1 MMLLNP
7 FNCTLSVQVL
17 VRALLSE
24 YPMGHG
30 ELKRKCNKLS
40 QDAVIEKPQK
50 LVFSGKPVSKYLEK
64 MLLAIDIGNTNIVI
78 GVFSEKKLLN
88 DWRIS
93 TNSNKLADEY
103 GTLISE
109 MLKLSSINHNEFE
122 GIIISS
128 VVPPLLSA
136 MTNMCLRYFN
146 ISPKIVSVEED
157 LGVQLLYDNPQEI
170 GSDRIVNTIGAYEEY
185 GGPLIVV
192 DFGTAT
198 SFDAV
203 SPDGG
208 YLGGVIAPGIGI
220 SADALFARA
229 ARLARVELRRPG
241 RVIGKNTA
249 ECIQSGFYYGFLGQM
264 EEIIRRMKEEIGD
277 NPDVIATGG
286 FARFIAADS
295 QLVDKIDA
303 NLTLKGLRVLFD
315 RIK

>member
-1 MMLLNP
+1 M
-7 FNCTLSVQVL
+7 V
-17 VRALLSE
+17 
-24 YPMGHG
+24 
-30 ELKRKCNKLS
+30 
-40 QDAVIEKPQK
+40 
-50 LVFSGKPVSKYLEK
+50 
-64 MLLAIDIGNTNIVI
+64 LAIDIGNTNIVI
-78 GVFSEKKLLN
+78 GAFAGKQLLN

-93 TNSNKLADEY
+93 TDPSKLADEY
-103 GTLISE
+103 GILIRK
-109 MLKLSSINHNEFE
+109 MLKLSSIDHDEFE
-122 GIIISS
+122 GIIISC

-146 ISPKIVSVEED
+146 ISPKVVSIEEE
-157 LGVQLLYDNPQEI
+157 LGIQLLYDNPQEI
-170 GSDRIVNTIGAYEEY
+170 GSDRIVNAIGAYKEY

-203 SPDGG
+203 SADGS

-220 SADALFARA
+220 SVDALFARA

-277 NPDVIATGG
+277 KPRVIATGG
-286 FARFIAADS
+286 LARFIAADS
-295 QLVDKIDA
+295 QLVDRVDA